1 MKAKLYIIVA
11 LLATALTAVAQ
22 NNNKDQRT
30 RWMNE
35 VRNQKYEFIVKETD
49 MTKDQQDEFLPI
61 YKEMEKA
68 IFTANQEARAL
79 ELKVTNQTRTTEAE
93 YAAAAL
99 MLARVKQREGDI
111 EMEYYQKFERI
122 LSKKQLFQ
130 LKRAEN
136 KFTQYMLSHHRRSA
150 NSKQ

>member
-1 MKAKLYIIVA
+1 MKAKLYIIATLIV
-11 LLATALTAVAQ
+11 TALTAVAQ
-22 NNNKDQRT
+22 TNNKDQRT

-35 VRNQKYEFIVKETD
+35 VRTQKYEFIIKETD

-79 ELKVTNQTRTTEAE
+79 ELKVTNQTRTSEAE

>member
-1 MKAKLYIIVA
+1 MKVRLYIIAA
-11 LLATALTAVAQ
+11 LIVTALTAVAQ
-22 NNNKDQRT
+22 TNNKDQRT

-35 VRNQKYEFIVKETD
+35 VRTQKYEFIIKETD

-79 ELKVTNQTRTTEAE
+79 ELKVTNQIRTSEAE

>member
-35 VRNQKYEFIVKETD
+35 VRTQKYEFIVKETD

>member
-1 MKAKLYIIVA
+1 MKAKLYIIAA
-11 LLATALTAVAQ
+11 LIATALTSVAQ
-22 NNNKDQRT
+22 TNNKDQRT

-35 VRNQKYEFIVKETD
+35 VRNQKYEFIIKETD
-49 MTKDQQDEFLPI
+49 MTKEQQEDFLPI

-79 ELKVTNQTRTTEAE
+79 ELKVSNQTRTSEAE

-136 KFTQYMLSHHRRSA
+136 KFTQYMLSHHRRSGS
-150 NSKQ
+150 SK

>member
-1 MKAKLYIIVA
+1 MKAKLYIIAA
-11 LLATALTAVAQ
+11 LIATALTAFAQ
-22 NNNKDQRT
+22 TNKDQRT

-35 VRNQKYEFIVKETD
+35 VRNQKYEFIIKETD
-49 MTKDQQDEFLPI
+49 MTKEQQEDFLPI

-79 ELKVTNQTRTTEAE
+79 ELKVSNQTRTSEAE

-136 KFTQYMLSHHRRSA
+136 KFTQYMLSHHRRSG
-150 NSKQ
+150 NSK

>member
-35 VRNQKYEFIVKETD
+35 VRTQKYEFIVKETD
-49 MTKDQQDEFLPI
+49 MTKEQQDEFLPI

>member
-1 MKAKLYIIVA
+1 MKAKLYIIAA
-11 LLATALTAVAQ
+11 LIATALTTVAQ
-22 NNNKDQRT
+22 TNNKDQRT

-35 VRNQKYEFIVKETD
+35 VRNQKYEFIIKETD
-49 MTKDQQDEFLPI
+49 MTKEQQEDFLPI

-79 ELKVTNQTRTTEAE
+79 ELKVSNQTRTSEAE

-136 KFTQYMLSHHRRSA
+136 KFTQYMLSHHRRSGS
-150 NSKQ
+150 SK

>member
-1 MKAKLYIIVA
+1 MKAKLYIIAA
-11 LLATALTAVAQ
+11 LIATALTAVAQ
-22 NNNKDQRT
+22 TNNKEQRT

-35 VRNQKYEFIVKETD
+35 VRNQKYEFIIKETD
-49 MTKDQQDEFLPI
+49 MTKEQQEDFLSI

-79 ELKVTNQTRTTEAE
+79 ELKVSNQTRTSEAE

-136 KFTQYMLSHHRRSA
+136 KFTQYMLSHHRRSGS
-150 NSKQ
+150 SK

>member
-1 MKAKLYIIVA
+1 MKAKLYIIAA
-11 LLATALTAVAQ
+11 LIATALTSFAQ
-22 NNNKDQRT
+22 TNNKDQRT

-35 VRNQKYEFIVKETD
+35 VRNQKYEFIIKETD
-49 MTKDQQDEFLPI
+49 MTKEQQEDFLPI

-79 ELKVTNQTRTTEAE
+79 ELKVSNQTRTSEAE

-136 KFTQYMLSHHRRSA
+136 KFTQYMLSHHRRSGS
-150 NSKQ
+150 SK

>member
-1 MKAKLYIIVA
+1 MKARLYIIAA
-11 LLATALTAVAQ
+11 LIVTALTAVAQ
-22 NNNKDQRT
+22 TNNKDQRT

-35 VRNQKYEFIVKETD
+35 VRTQKYEFIVKETD
-49 MTKDQQDEFLPI
+49 MTKEQQDEFLPI

>member
-1 MKAKLYIIVA
+1 MKAKLYIIAA
-11 LLATALTAVAQ
+11 LIVTALTAFAQ
-22 NNNKDQRT
+22 TNNKDQRT

-35 VRNQKYEFIVKETD
+35 VRNQKYEFIIKETD
-49 MTKDQQDEFLPI
+49 MTKEQQEDFLPI

-79 ELKVTNQTRTTEAE
+79 ELKVSNQTRTSEAE

-136 KFTQYMLSHHRRSA
+136 KFTQYMLSHHRRSGS
-150 NSKQ
+150 SK

>member
-1 MKAKLYIIVA
+1 
-11 LLATALTAVAQ
+11 
-22 NNNKDQRT
+22 
-30 RWMNE
+30 
-35 VRNQKYEFIVKETD
+35 
-49 MTKDQQDEFLPI
+49 
-61 YKEMEKA
+61 MEKA

-79 ELKVTNQTRTTEAE
+79 ELKVSNQTRTSEAE

-136 KFTQYMLSHHRRSA
+136 KFTQYMLSHHRRSGS
-150 NSKQ
+150 SK

>member
-1 MKAKLYIIVA
+1 MKAKLYIIAA
-11 LLATALTAVAQ
+11 LIATALTAFAQ
-22 NNNKDQRT
+22 TNNKDQHT

-35 VRNQKYEFIVKETD
+35 VRNQKYEFIIKETD
-49 MTKDQQDEFLPI
+49 MTKEQQEDFLPI

-79 ELKVTNQTRTTEAE
+79 ELKVSNQTRTSEAE

-136 KFTQYMLSHHRRSA
+136 KFTQYMLSHHRRSGS
-150 NSKQ
+150 SK